1 MALTQE
7 EKEAR
12 KVAKLAKLAEEN
24 ARKHEEFLAER
35 ERFRNDAPR
44 KALELLARADK
55 MPGAFF
61 IHTKVIRD
69 EFPNGDSPARGYYL
83 VQLWTGDEDLEV
95 ELYVWDRLAE
105 TPEDL
110 NLLRWELERAVL
122 EFERFE
128 EEVNAERER
137 ERKRREL
144 LERLSAEERELL
156 GV

>member
-12 KVAKLAKLAEEN
+12 KVVRLAKEAEEKES
-24 ARKHEEFLAER
+24 AHREFLEER

-44 KALELLARADK
+44 KALELLARAEK
-55 MPGAFF
+55 MPGAF
-61 IHTKVIRD
+61 IHTKVID
-69 EFPNGDSPARGYYL
+69 TTCPNDGNYCAVL
-83 VQLWTGDEDLEV
+83 FWTGDEEFRE
-95 ELYVWDRLAE
+95 ELCVWEKVAT
-105 TPEDL
+105 TPGEL
-110 NLLRWELERAVL
+110 NCLRWELQSVIDG
-122 EFERFE
+122 FDRFE